1 MGQEGSYIITDP
13 EEQSLGL
20 PKGKYDFPIVIGAK
34 LYHDDGSLRYDT
46 NNSIGL
52 WGDIIQVYVCG
63 GCCIVVSTK
72 KARSNGQPWPY
83 VKVEPRKYRFRVLNG
98 AVSRSKDKVVEIRLY
113 APVTYTPSFP
123 SFLSG
128 RPSRKWQVHSRYQE
142 VSEIRCHWS
151 GRRYVPVTC
160 LNRPR

>member
-72 KARSNGQPWPY
+72 GSQQRTAMAICQS
-83 VKVEPRKYRFRVLNG
+83 G
-98 AVSRSKDKVVEIRLY
+98 AAEIS
-113 APVTYTPSFP
+113 T
-123 SFLSG
+123 SG
-128 RPSRKWQVHSRYQE
+128 AQR
-142 VSEIRCHWS
+142 RCQ
-151 GRRYVPVTC
+151 
-160 LNRPR
+160 